1 MDRQIDIQDLFQKK
15 VSREEM
21 RLQVY
26 DKVLERVHKRI
37 KLAASVDGGGTFTT
51 FTLPEVMIGQPLF
64 NASQCRSYVVT
75 SLAKNGF
82 RVKYTHPNFLMI
94 SWDHLRSQ
102 YEKATEVISREQQ
115 ELIDKKNQ
123 ILQDKAREE
132 EERLNRAYM
141 EQRRTFG
148 GMNGVSTNL
157 NPETRTPAETR
168 RLVRAAEDYVPSGQL
183 RDVYFNRKN

>member
-37 KLAASVDGGGTFTT
+37 KMAASVDGGSTFTT

-64 NASQCRSYVVT
+64 NASQCRSYIVT
-75 SLAKNGF
+75 SLVKNGF

-94 SWDHLRSQ
+94 SWDHLRPQ
-102 YEKATEVISREQQ
+102 YERANEVITREQQ
-115 ELIDKKNQ
+115 ELKDQQNQ
-123 ILQDKAREE
+123 IIQKKVKDE
-132 EERLNRAYM
+132 EERLTRTYM
-141 EQRRTFG
+141 ENRG
-148 GMNGVSTNL
+148 NNGTLGTIDNTN
-157 NPETRTPAETR
+157 PGETR
-168 RLVRAAEDYVPSGQL
+168 RLTRAAEDYVPSGQL
-183 RDVYFNRKN
+183 RDIYFNRRN

>member
-37 KLAASVDGGGTFTT
+37 KMAASVDGGSTFTT

-64 NASQCRSYVVT
+64 NATQCRSYVVT
-75 SLAKNGF
+75 SLVKNGF

-102 YEKATEVISREQQ
+102 YERANEVITKEQQ
-115 ELIDKKNQ
+115 ELIDQQNQ
-123 ILQDKAREE
+123 IIQQKAREE

-141 EQRRTFG
+141 ENRQQMG
-148 GMNGVSTNL
+148 GGSGLAPPNTG
-157 NPETRTPAETR
+157 NPGDTR

-183 RDVYFNRKN
+183 RDIYFNRRN

>member
-21 RLQVY
+21 RIQVY
-26 DKVLERVHKRI
+26 DTVLERVHKRI
-37 KLAASVDGGGTFTT
+37 KMAASVDGGSTFTT

-64 NASQCRSYVVT
+64 NSSQCRSYVVT
-75 SLAKNGF
+75 SLVKNGF

-102 YEKATEVISREQQ
+102 YERANEIITKEQQ
-115 ELIDKKNQ
+115 DLIDQQNQ
-123 ILQDKAREE
+123 IIQQKAREE
-132 EERLNRAYM
+132 EERLNRAYL
-141 EQRRTFG
+141 ENRKNIG
-148 GMNGVSTNL
+148 GDSRLGTVDSS
-157 NPETRTPAETR
+157 NPGETR

-183 RDVYFNRKN
+183 RDIYFNRKN

>member
-37 KLAASVDGGGTFTT
+37 KLAASVDGGSTFST

-64 NASQCRSYVVT
+64 NATQCRSYVVT
-75 SLAKNGF
+75 SLVKNGF

-115 ELIDKKNQ
+115 DLLDKQNQ
-123 ILQDKAREE
+123 VLQDKARQE

-141 EQRRTFG
+141 EQRR
-148 GMNGVSTNL
+148 GVGNVG
-157 NPETRTPAETR
+157 NVGNVGVEPRTPAETR